1 MIKKL
6 SKYGNSLALLIDK
19 PILDLLKIT
28 ETTSLEIKTD
38 GSRLIIEPILV
49 EQQDREILVEQQDS
63 DDEKFRKIHEKIV
76 KKYAPALKKLSEN

>member
-38 GSRLIIEPILV
+38 GSRLIIEPILAEKNNV
-49 EQQDREILVEQQDS
+49 DER
-63 DDEKFRKIHEKIV
+63 EKFKESYEKMS